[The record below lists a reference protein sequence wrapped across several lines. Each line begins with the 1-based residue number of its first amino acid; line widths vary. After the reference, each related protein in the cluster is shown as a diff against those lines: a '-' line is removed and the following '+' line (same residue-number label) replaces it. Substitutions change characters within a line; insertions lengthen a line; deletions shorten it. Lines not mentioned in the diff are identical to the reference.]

1 LLTHGRTQNVVRP
14 TTRLCRLRLTFLL
27 MHERLPQAL
36 ELENQRRA
44 LRAQCALVRLVEAL

>member
-1 LLTHGRTQNVVRP
+1 
-14 TTRLCRLRLTFLL
+14 

-44 LRAQCALVRLVEAL
+44 LRAQCALMRLVEAL